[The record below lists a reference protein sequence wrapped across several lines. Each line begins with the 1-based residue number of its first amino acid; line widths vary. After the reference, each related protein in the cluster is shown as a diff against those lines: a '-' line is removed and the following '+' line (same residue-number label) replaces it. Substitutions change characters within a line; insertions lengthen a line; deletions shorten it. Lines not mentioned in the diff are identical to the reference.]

1 MNKVDLQRQKVFSF
15 AVVAAVVLLDPN
27 AIIVAHDECKDKE
40 DKIRKVE
47 EMNITCDKPSAML
60 QVHWTSC
67 DLGGNSSFF
76 SQRVC
81 PTSSLL
87 IITHMMI
94 EIDQT

>member
-81 PTSSLL
+81 PTSLLL
-87 IITHMMI
+87 IITHMMT
-94 EIDQT
+94 ENDQT